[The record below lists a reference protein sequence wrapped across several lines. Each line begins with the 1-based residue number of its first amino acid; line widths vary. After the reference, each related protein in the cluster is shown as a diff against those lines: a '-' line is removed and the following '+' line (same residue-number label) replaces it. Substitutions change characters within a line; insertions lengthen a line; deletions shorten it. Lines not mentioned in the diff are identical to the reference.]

1 MKALAA
7 GAKAMAGKGAAE
19 IQVVV
24 NGDTETDATG
34 GAEAEFVE
42 DVTGPKVEPAG
53 AAGTSRPFSR
63 PVAVAGNKND
73 AQTTQIT
80 ANFTQTPSQGL
91 PGSQDEGCI
100 SSHWK

>member
-24 NGDTETDATG
+24 NGETDATEG
-34 GAEAEFVE
+34 VTAEFVE
-42 DVTGPKVEPAG
+42 GVTGPKAEPAG